1 MGNREIEVL
10 IVEDDL
16 RIAEI
21 QQRYIEQIQGFQV
34 VGIAASYLEAR
45 TLIDILKPDLLLL
58 DVYFPDM
65 NGLDLLKE
73 TKQLEKHT
81 DVIMIT
87 ATKELDKVQE
97 AISIG
102 VFDYMI
108 KPVVFDRF
116 KQALQRYQDFHK
128 KLQLLGKEN
137 TLITQ
142 QEVDS
147 LLRKEVEV
155 TSNNDRTYLP
165 KGIDPLTLEKV
176 LEVLGKV
183 GVGLTAESVAK
194 EIGISRTTARRY
206 LEHLVSVEK
215 IEADLAYGTVGRPER
230 VYIVDRLK

>member
-21 QQRYIEQIQGFQV
+21 QQRFIEQIHGFQV

-116 KQALQRYQDFHK
+116 KQALQRYQDYHK
-128 KLQLLGKEN
+128 KLQLLEKEN

-155 TSNNDRTYLP
+155 TSNHDRTYLP
-165 KGIDPLTLEKV
+165 KGIDPLTLDKV

-194 EIGISRTTARRY
+194 EIGVSRTTARRY

-230 VYIVDRLK
+230 VYIVER